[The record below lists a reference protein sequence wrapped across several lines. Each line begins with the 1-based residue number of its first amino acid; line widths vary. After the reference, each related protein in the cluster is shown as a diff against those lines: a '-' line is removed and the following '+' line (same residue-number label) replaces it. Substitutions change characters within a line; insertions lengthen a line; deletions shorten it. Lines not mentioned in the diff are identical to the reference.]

1 MANRLLFSRSIH
13 TIATKP
19 SLFSTRKLDGLLLA
33 NCDVSLVGCT
43 YQAKKKNRYPLL
55 HTPVYIRQ
63 ASTSSA
69 KKARR
74 LPLVNDSQTAR
85 QMATSNLSIKSTQ
98 SVKALTFGR
107 SSESSSLLVLYAI
120 NVNKP

>member
-43 YQAKKKNRYPLL
+43 YQAKKKQVSATAYTGLYQ
-55 HTPVYIRQ
+55 TGIYFISKKGAQ
-63 ASTSSA
+63 TSIG
-69 KKARR
+69 
-74 LPLVNDSQTAR
+74 Q
-85 QMATSNLSIKSTQ
+85 
-98 SVKALTFGR
+98 
-107 SSESSSLLVLYAI
+107 
-120 NVNKP
+120 

>member
-33 NCDVSLVGCT
+33 NCNVSLVGCT

-55 HTPVYIRQ
+55 HTPVYI
-63 ASTSSA
+63 
-69 KKARR
+69 
-74 LPLVNDSQTAR
+74 R